1 MDSITVRYD
10 GLQIGKQDSTGK
22 SKMDTVETTDDYFL
36 EVKPENHPFE
46 VDNDVEDME
55 ASSSSSDDSITS
67 GKEMLN
73 DRESTTTTTKTT
85 TNTTEQDKIS
95 SQTCNVSSSGAE
107 SPNR

>member
-10 GLQIGKQDSTGK
+10 GLQIGKQDSNGK

-67 GKEMLN
+67 GKEIVN
-73 DRESTTTTTKTT
+73 DRESTTTTKTT

-95 SQTCNVSSSGAE
+95 SQTCNVSSSRAE